1 MSDRCSIVIPVH
13 NRAGLTKLCLDS
25 ILAEPPA
32 ALLEIIVVDDAST
45 DDTARLLASYGD
57 AIRVV
62 HREHNGGFA
71 ATCNDGARVAHSRYL
86 VFLNNDT
93 IPRGGWLD
101 TLVAYALRHPRAA
114 VVGSKLVFPNDT
126 VQHAGVVIR
135 DDGNPLHLYSGFSA
149 DHPAVNKSRRFQA
162 VTAACALVDRA
173 PFWEVG
179 GFDTAF
185 LNCFEDI
192 DLCLRLAE
200 RGFESHYCHESVVE
214 HLESASRGRDP
225 DEVLRNAEILRTRWS
240 GLVKRDDLDYYL
252 EDGLLGL
259 QYGDMYPIAMEV
271 APELAV
277 LEVEGRSQGADRL
290 LEANSRQIVGLLAE
304 AVRLTARIADLEL
317 AHPEAKGSA
326 TSESRGSEKDLSPAV
341 LAHDQLLLHAQ
352 RIESEIYALQAN
364 LATTLQET
372 RDARRDAGGDD
383 FAPSEYLGYQ
393 ALVAA
398 VREIVDRTLPPDAK
412 VAVASRGDE
421 DFLRLQGRTGSHFPQ
436 DDSGGYSGY
445 YPADSDAAIA
455 QLEQLRANGVQY
467 LMFPRTATWWLQHYP
482 EFADYLGKRYSV
494 VLRDEEV
501 GLLFDLV
508 HSRHAVTQMH
518 ADDAASPQ
526 AKDRSRGLTRAQ

>member
-13 NRAGLTKLCLDS
+13 NRAGLTRLCLDS

-32 ALLEIIVVDDAST
+32 SLLEIIVVDDAST
-45 DDTARLLASYGD
+45 DDTPRLLASYGD

-71 ATCNDGARVAHSRYL
+71 ATCNGGARAAHGRYL

-93 IPRGGWLD
+93 IPRTGWLD
-101 TLVAYALRHPRAA
+101 KLVAYARRHPRAA
-114 VVGSKLVFPNDT
+114 VVGSKLVFANGT

-162 VTAACALVDRA
+162 VTAACALVDRG

-192 DLCLRLAE
+192 DLCLRLGE

-225 DEVLRNAEILRTRWS
+225 EEVLRNAEILRTRWS
-240 GLVKRDDLDYYL
+240 GLVRRDDLDYYL
-252 EDGLLGL
+252 EDGLLRL
-259 QYGDMYPIAMEV
+259 QYGDTYPIAMEV

-277 LEVEGRSQGADRL
+277 IEVEGRSQEADRL
-290 LEANSRQIVGLLAE
+290 LEASSRQIVGLLAE

-317 AHPEAKGSA
+317 AQPESNPPAKP
-326 TSESRGSEKDLSPAV
+326 ESRDAEDSPPAMR
-341 LAHDQLLLHAQ
+341 ARDQLLVHAQ
-352 RIESEIYALQAN
+352 RIESEIYALQTN
-364 LATTLQET
+364 LATTLRAT
-372 RDARRDAGGDD
+372 RDASGHPGDDD

-393 ALVAA
+393 ALVNA
-398 VREIVDRTLPPDAK
+398 VRELVDRTLPPDAK

-421 DFLRLQGRTGSHFPQ
+421 DLLRLQGRTASHFPQ
-436 DDSGGYSGY
+436 DDRGGYSGY

-455 QLEQLRANGVQY
+455 QLEQLRANGVEY
-467 LMFPRTATWWLQHYP
+467 LVFPRTATWWLQHYP
-482 EFADYLGKRYSV
+482 EFAEYLERRYPV

-501 GLLFDLV
+501 GLLFDLA
-508 HSRHAVTQMH
+508 HTRHAFTEMS
-518 ADDAASPQ
+518 ARDAASPQ
-526 AKDRSRGLTRAQ
+526 TKDRSRGLTRAQ